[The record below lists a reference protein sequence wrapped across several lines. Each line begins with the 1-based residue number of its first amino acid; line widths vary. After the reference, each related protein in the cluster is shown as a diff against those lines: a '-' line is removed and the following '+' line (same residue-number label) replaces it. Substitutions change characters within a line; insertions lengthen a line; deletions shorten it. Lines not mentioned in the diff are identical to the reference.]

1 MEKRLNLI
9 LRLMELNKL
18 FIKEVEVLGDKI
30 ENTTGARPNIG
41 SLLYSLTRQLEN
53 DEMLSMTDKEMID
66 HVRKTQQFETE
77 N

>member
-1 MEKRLNLI
+1 
-9 LRLMELNKL
+9 MELNKL

-30 ENTTGARPNIG
+30 ENTTGTRPNIG
-41 SLLYSLTRQLEN
+41 SLLYSLTRRLEN

>member
-1 MEKRLNLI
+1 
-9 LRLMELNKL
+9 MELNKL

>member
-1 MEKRLNLI
+1 
-9 LRLMELNKL
+9 MELNKL

-41 SLLYSLTRQLEN
+41 SLLYSLTRRLEN